1 MELEKWERVDI
12 KGTIQINRLEG
23 GDIDVIVSPRKRYRK
38 DVKIKS

>member
-23 GDIDVIVSPRKRYRK
+23 GDIDLIVSPRKRYRK
-38 DVKIKS
+38 TMKINR